1 MFQNIHVAV
10 FPITESDRQTSYVR
24 KVYQL
29 LNSYGAKVIDLNV
42 SGSDCKVI
50 IEISE
55 ENLTEFIYGECI
67 SQNCL
72 KSLAE

>member
-42 SGSDCKVI
+42 KRLSPAGLLPDG
-50 IEISE
+50 
-55 ENLTEFIYGECI
+55 TYF
-67 SQNCL
+67 
-72 KSLAE
+72 

>member
-24 KVYQL
+24 
-29 LNSYGAKVIDLNV
+29 KVIDLNV

-67 SQNCL
+67 SQKCQL
-72 KSLAE
+72 LI

>member
-10 FPITESDRQTSYVR
+10 FPITESDRQTSY
-24 KVYQL
+24 YQL

-67 SQNCL
+67 SQKCQL
-72 KSLAE
+72 LI

>member
-50 IEISE
+50 S
-55 ENLTEFIYGECI
+55 NTFHFVQL
-67 SQNCL
+67 L
-72 KSLAE
+72 L